1 MDSTKFNSIEE
12 AKDCIKA
19 IRFLLGLVLKRL
31 DEIQAKEEKK
41 PLKNGRSLN
50 DGNIKG
56 DISNES
62 LQRMPDMRRGAGPG
76 REVRM

>member
-19 IRFLLGLVLKRL
+19 IRFLLGLVLKCL

-41 PLKNGRSLN
+41 PLK
-50 DGNIKG
+50 KWPKF
-56 DISNES
+56 E
-62 LQRMPDMRRGAGPG
+62 
-76 REVRM
+76 